1 MTETIAP
8 PEGSTQPQRVEVAPI
23 ALFVAMV
30 GFFTT
35 GAGMIWNWS
44 NPSASS
50 YLWLEVVG
58 PVLIAGAMLSHV
70 RKVGERI
77 GHVAAVALT
86 LSFSLWGIANLP
98 FALNS
103 ANAGRPRWQSFF
115 YHAWGASF
123 LLISLSAFAILW
135 NKEDRLVRHDDDPRR
150 SISVSFRTLTATG
163 LASFIFSIGYF
174 IQGKYPQGT
183 RLSTFLQVLGPLL
196 IAVVMIVTMNQM
208 AKYIGRISI
217 TFGILAFSLW
227 GLSALPFLISPSFA
241 NNATWAP
248 FFLFGCF
255 GIGYVLIGF
264 EILLIANALS
274 ASAKTQT
281 R

>member
-1 MTETIAP
+1 MTETIVRT
-8 PEGSTQPQRVEVAPI
+8 EESTQPQRVEIAPA

-35 GAGMIWNWS
+35 GAGMIWNWAT
-44 NPSASS
+44 PSASS
-50 YLWLEVVG
+50 YLWLEVAG
-58 PVLIAGAMLSHV
+58 PVLIAGAMLFHI
-70 RKVGERI
+70 RKIGERI
-77 GHVAAVALT
+77 GRFAVAALT
-86 LSFSLWGIANLP
+86 LSFFLWGIANLP

-123 LLISLSAFAILW
+123 LLISISAFAILW
-135 NKEDRLVRHDDDPRR
+135 QKEDRLVRHDDDPRH
-150 SISVSFRTLTATG
+150 SIAVSFRTLTAIG
-163 LASFIFSIGYF
+163 LASFIFSVGYF

-183 RLSTFLQVLGPLL
+183 RLSTLLQVVGPLL
-196 IAVVMIVTMNQM
+196 IAVVMIATMNQM

-217 TFGILAFSLW
+217 TLGILAFTFW
-227 GLSALPFLISPSFA
+227 GLSALPFLISPSLS
-241 NNATWAP
+241 NNTTWAP
-248 FFLFGCF
+248 FLMFGCF

-264 EILLIANALS
+264 EILLIGNALS
-274 ASAKTQT
+274 ASAKTPT